1 MSERLKMSRQTIVNE
16 MDALYENGLISEE
29 ISKLYSVIF
38 GTATIFLP
46 PEQTLSLNARQYAC
60 SKNAIYN
67 IFKKRSVDAWWEIY
81 DFVTAGEEETLS
93 LSEMITLSQL
103 LEFYCSVLFNME
115 I

>member
-16 MDALYENGLISEE
+16 MDTLYENGLISEE

-38 GTATIFLP
+38 GTTAIFLP
-46 PEQTLSLNARQYAC
+46 PEQTMSLNARQYAC

-93 LSEMITLSQL
+93 IVEMMTLSEL
-103 LEFYCSVLFNME
+103 LEFYCTVLLNMV